1 MKTYK
6 CFQILNGSV
15 TIVNGTRCYEDAVDN
30 LKTDAGITGDLPHMV
45 LYDNT
50 QCRCIIIPETG
61 GDPSDQGYPHAEYD
75 GYIDR
80 IGELLA
86 AKAKREYV
94 APTLAELKVQAKTYQ
109 YGLYVQAKDA
119 VVWLTD
125 GSGYGFACDADS
137 QANWLAAVAL
147 ATDTVP
153 VSMKVY
159 TGKLASVSLQDVTRA
174 QLMAA
179 GTATHSQQLSAYR
192 SFKAV
197 CAKIDTCTTSDEV
210 QKYLGG
216 VA

>member
-1 MKTYK
+1 V
-6 CFQILNGSV
+6 LNGAV
-15 TIVNGTRCYEDAVDN
+15 TLINGASCYEDAVDN
-30 LKTDAGITGDLPHMV
+30 LKTDAGITGDLPNMV

-50 QCRCIIIPETG
+50 QCRCIAIPETG
-61 GDPSDQGYPHAEYD
+61 GDPSDLGYPHAEYD

-80 IGELLA
+80 ITELLS

-125 GSGYGFACDADS
+125 GSGYGFACDADA

-147 ATDTVP
+147 ATDTTP

-159 TGKLASVSLQDVTRA
+159 AGKLAAISLQDVTRA
-174 QLMAA
+174 QLLEA

-192 SFKAV
+192 SLKSI
-197 CAKIDTCTTSDEV
+197 CAKIDACTTADEV
-210 QKYLGG
+210 QAYLGG
-216 VA
+216 AE